1 MPVLVSHLFKEQFV
15 LESQLPG
22 SPGSSIKLMKFNQI
36 ILLILLA
43 SVLMVLLY
51 QLLGVIDHNGSS
63 RSVFILLMAVLADLV
78 IMIRSFFSFMKQPSE
93 KN

>member
-1 MPVLVSHLFKEQFV
+1 
-15 LESQLPG
+15 
-22 SPGSSIKLMKFNQI
+22 
-36 ILLILLA
+36 
-43 SVLMVLLY
+43 MVLLY

-63 RSVFILLMAVLADLV
+63 QSVFILLMAVLADLV

>member
-1 MPVLVSHLFKEQFV
+1 
-15 LESQLPG
+15 
-22 SPGSSIKLMKFNQI
+22 MKFNQI

-43 SVLMVLLY
+43 SILMVLLY

-63 RSVFILLMAVLADLV
+63 RSVFLLLMAALADLV